1 MFSTLVESDA
11 RRGRRPGGTILS
23 FLAHYALILGAI
35 YASAEAKTLVE
46 APRPEK
52 VVFVAEVVVKKPD
65 PPPPERDVAPPPPRR
80 NPVLIAPVVIPT
92 QLPEI
97 DLSQR
102 PTDPGEF
109 IANRPSRADSGGVPR
124 STGGTENVAYSPSPV
139 EKPAMQAPNSA
150 TPGYPD
156 VLRRAGVEGE
166 ALVSFVVDTTGR
178 VEPGSFKV
186 IRATHEL
193 FAAAVRSTLPRM
205 RFFPAE
211 IGDQKVRQLVQ
222 QPYSF
227 AIVK

>member
-23 FLAHYALILGAI
+23 FVAHYGLILGAI
-35 YASAEAKTLVE
+35 YASAEARTIVQ
-46 APRPEK
+46 APRQEK
-52 VVFVAEVVVKKPD
+52 VQFIAEVAAKKPE
-65 PPPPERDVAPPPPRR
+65 PPPPELVVAPPPPRR
-80 NPVLIAPVVIPT
+80 NAVLVAPVVIPT
-92 QLPEI
+92 ELPEI

-109 IANRPSRADSGGVPR
+109 IAKGRGRADSSGVPH
-124 STGGTENVAYSPSPV
+124 STGGSENVAYFPFQV
-139 EKPAMQAPNSA
+139 EKPVMQAPNSA

-193 FAAAVRSTLPRM
+193 FAAAVRNALPRM

-211 IGDQKVRQLVQ
+211 
-222 QPYSF
+222 
-227 AIVK
+227 